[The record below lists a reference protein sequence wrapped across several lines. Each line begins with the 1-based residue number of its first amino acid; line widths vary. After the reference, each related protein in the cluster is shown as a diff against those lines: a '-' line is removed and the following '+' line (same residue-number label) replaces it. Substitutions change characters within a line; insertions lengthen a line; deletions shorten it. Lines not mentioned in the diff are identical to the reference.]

1 MPEKNCKIIPD
12 NIKCIAVTAPA
23 GVPDNGKLAASLE
36 FLRTASDVK
45 IKDYIPEREPGT
57 PDYLAGSAE
66 ARSKAFNCAVNDPE
80 VDMILCARGGFG
92 CVHILSALD
101 YETLQKR
108 NLPVMGYS
116 DITALHC
123 AMLKNS
129 AGIPVAG
136 SNLTGMENLAA
147 TPQYAASHLEALV
160 ENCSGSDN
168 IVLKCI
174 SRRQRTVKACA
185 YAANLTVLSSLCGSD
200 YLPDFSNMILILED
214 VNEPLYKID
223 RMLNQLYLNKVF
235 DNLAA
240 LAMGDFSGTE
250 SDPAFLF
257 EQIAGRFDLPCFTG
271 FPFGHNGT
279 IRAVNAKRVLTVTPA
294 DL

>member
-66 ARSKAFNCAVNDPE
+66 A
-80 VDMILCARGGFG
+80 
-92 CVHILSALD
+92 ALD

>member
-1 MPEKNCKIIPD
+1 MPEKNCKIVPD

-23 GVPDNGKLAASLE
+23 GLPDAGKFAASLE
-36 FLRTASDVK
+36 FLRTAADVQ
-45 IKDYIPEREPGT
+45 IKDYLPERVTGT

-66 ARSKAFNCAVNDPE
+66 ARSAAFNRAVNDPE

-92 CVHILSALD
+92 CVHILPALD
-101 YETLQKR
+101 YATLQKR

-123 AMLKNS
+123 AMLKKQS
-129 AGIPVAG
+129 GIPIAG
-136 SNLTGMENLAA
+136 SNLTGIENLAD
-147 TPQYAASHLEALV
+147 TPQYAASHLEALAA
-160 ENCSGSDN
+160 NSGNLNS
-168 IVLKCI
+168 IVLKSI
-174 SRRQRTVKACA
+174 SGNKRPVTACA

-214 VNEPLYKID
+214 INEPLYKID

-235 DNLAA
+235 NNLAA

-257 EQIAGRFDLPCFTG
+257 TQIADRFDLPCFTG

-279 IRAVNAKRVLTVTPA
+279 IRAVNAQKVLTITPA